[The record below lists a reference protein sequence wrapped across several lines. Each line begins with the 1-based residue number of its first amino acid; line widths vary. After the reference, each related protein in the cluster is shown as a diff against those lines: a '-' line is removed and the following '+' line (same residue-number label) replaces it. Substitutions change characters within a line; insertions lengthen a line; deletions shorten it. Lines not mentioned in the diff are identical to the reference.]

1 MTPEHKQVAFIASAG
16 QGFPE
21 GFVKMETAMKGKD
34 LGKGSAILFLLYY
47 E

>member
-1 MTPEHKQVAFIASAG
+1 MAFVASAG
-16 QGFPE
+16 RGLPE
-21 GFVKMETAMKGKD
+21 GFVKTEKAMKGKD